1 MRSTD
6 ELDAI
11 DNPISPAAAQN
22 VQPVNYATVLH
33 RAGASVHYG
42 LASTQQEKHRASDQ
56 VIWLDLDLR
65 RVH

>member
-6 ELDAI
+6 DLDAI

-42 LASTQQEKHRASDQ
+42 LASTQQVKH
-56 VIWLDLDLR
+56 
-65 RVH
+65 